1 MEVLLQVPDDIVE
14 KLEARWANLP
24 RWAMQALA
32 VEAYRS
38 GALTS
43 FEVQRMLGLSTRWET
58 DEVLKRAG
66 AFLDYSDDDLQQDLE
81 TFRRRSA
88 R

>member
-32 VEAYRS
+32 AEAYRS

-43 FEVQRMLGLSTRWET
+43 FEVQRMLGLATRWET
-58 DEVLKRAG
+58 DELLKRAG

-81 TFRRRSA
+81 TFRRLSA